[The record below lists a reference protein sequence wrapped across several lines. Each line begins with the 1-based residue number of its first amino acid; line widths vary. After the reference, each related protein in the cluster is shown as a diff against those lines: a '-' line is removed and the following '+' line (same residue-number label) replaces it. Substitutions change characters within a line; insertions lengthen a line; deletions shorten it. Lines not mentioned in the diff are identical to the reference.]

1 MTDIA
6 GTKISV
12 CPAAE
17 LPPGG
22 MRLVEHD
29 GVKIGVFNCDG
40 TYYAIEDRCS
50 HDDGPLCEGDRDG
63 LTVECP
69 RHGATFDL
77 RTGDALSLPATVGV
91 ETFPVTLRDGEIL
104 IET

>member
-1 MTDIA
+1 MLHWD
-6 GTKISV
+6 SPV
-12 CPAAE
+12 QAE
-17 LPPGG
+17 GG
-22 MRLVEHD
+22 VTIVQSGSLFLGVYLID
-29 GVKIGVFNCDG
+29 GA
-40 TYYAIEDRCS
+40 YYAIEDRCS

-91 ETFPVTLRDGEIL
+91 ETFPVIVRDGDIL

>member
-1 MTDIA
+1 MEIEA
-6 GTKISV
+6 LLLE
-12 CPAAE
+12 E
-17 LPPGG
+17 LPDGS
-22 MRLVEHD
+22 MRLVAAD
-29 GVKIGVFNCDG
+29 GLTIGLYRCHG
-40 TYYAIEDRCS
+40 ELHAIEDRCS

-91 ETFPVTLRDGEIL
+91 ETFPVIVRDGDIL